1 MVDRR
6 MAYEA
11 YRKRT
16 EIPRGLD
23 YLAERLVR
31 AVIRVQPK
39 NVHEFAAQFF
49 DGLLRQRDH
58 SSKSRSSS
66 PERGFE
72 PPNFET
78 VPVTRQPKKSY
89 NTSATGI
96 SDDRVYSDVE
106 YDEDSDEDMAMK
118 CDDFEKYALDIED
131 DLRSVHYVEAT
142 ALTTL
147 AATSSS
153 VAIIGTTAKCKSAGA
168 SPATAK
174 SNPADTSP
182 PIRRQQSSSP
192 SSSASP
198 LPPGPR
204 PPLIGS
210 VSQPLLDDGK
220 QTSVRKLDSE
230 IKTIAVVSSAPEK
243 ETEEM
248 WLSEEQWTEHLATKS
263 GHRVIRSLAE
273 DAGPPPPSPSPFSA
287 SAHQWPLQWPV
298 AGCSKQTNLDRI
310 PVGVIEVLDCEPV
323 DQRRPPPTKAQRFP
337 KAQRASRGDQNIPL
351 PVIHAMGLKSDSLN
365 HEDMFKTMRVQP
377 SSSDKH
383 GFRSRTGTGS
393 STFDSSSRKPF
404 LRQSN
409 ETKPRYTEDEFSAA
423 TGWMIN
429 MPVFA
434 KCPPAKSKSLP
445 SREVPSKNRDSE
457 VEMTEKQHCVHRG
470 SSLPYDNNGAE
481 TSTEIIKRNIDDK
494 VKIPTTHGCDT
505 IIPHAID
512 KPDSL
517 KNSNNHSEN
526 HKLDVEAATEKINP
540 IDVPNEVQPVHKAE
554 KELVN
559 TQAVDK
565 KNVNDVEEAP
575 VKKQELEDSK
585 TDNSSDLKK
594 QEPES
599 ETEFRL
605 TMIHSVREAVNR
617 ICEQAVEKTA
627 AIVRG
632 LNKRNSTSTL
642 TSSLQ
647 DRDQSEH
654 TDNTMLQLPT
664 ETSWPPPPKIYESDE
679 HTLAPEYSFDL
690 PDPPTDIYQVD
701 TETEK
706 LDITDEEMKATGLP
720 SDDDTE
726 TGDGVVENDHPD
738 NEIDAVMKS
747 TANGGS
753 SDGSVE
759 AAIIV
764 AQDNGADDRAAT
776 TIQAVYRGFRARKYV
791 EAVNAAAVKIQAGF
805 RGYRVR
811 QSLKNAAP
819 STATTTTDESQ
830 CWSDDDQKSVVS
842 VTYAPLKEYG
852 CEPRGAGDGRGD
864 NGSDDGGDGPSPV
877 VGIGD
882 SVSGVPGNVGDGG
895 GDRGGDHGGDG
906 DGRSGVGNIG
916 GAHVDAGPGV
926 IGVGVYEDDDDDDDE
941 LQTGDDEVFERDDKD
956 ISGGDNVGNLVTKP
970 TTTLSEPATPTEV
983 STPDNAAE
991 ADELVQAAIKIQAR
1005 VRGFAARKRFNEEKN
1020 DGSDKK

>member
-1 MVDRR
+1 M
-6 MAYEA
+6 
-11 YRKRT
+11 
-16 EIPRGLD
+16 GC
-23 YLAERLVR
+23 
-31 AVIRVQPK
+31 VQSLF
-39 NVHEFAAQFF
+39 NA
-49 DGLLRQRDH
+49 
-58 SSKSRSSS
+58 SKSRSPS
-66 PERGFE
+66 PDRDFE

-96 SDDRVYSDVE
+96 SVADDRVYSDVE
-106 YDEDSDEDMAMK
+106 YDEDSDEDMAIK
-118 CDDFEKYALDIED
+118 CDDFEKYAQDMED

-174 SNPADTSP
+174 SNPAATSP
-182 PIRRQQSSSP
+182 PIRRQRSSSP
-192 SSSASP
+192 SPLASS

-210 VSQPLLDDGK
+210 VSQSMLDDVK
-220 QTSVRKLDSE
+220 PVPVREPVSGTG
-230 IKTIAVVSSAPEK
+230 TIAVASSIPVK
-243 ETEEM
+243 ETEEL
-248 WLSEEQWTEHLATKS
+248 WLSEEQWAEHLATKS

-273 DAGPPPPSPSPFSA
+273 DAGPPPPSPSPFST

-310 PVGVIEVLDCEPV
+310 PVGVIEVLDCEPA
-323 DQRRPPPTKAQRFP
+323 DQRRPPPTKAQRLP

-351 PVIHAMGLKSDSLN
+351 PVIRAMGLKSDSLN

-377 SSSDKH
+377 PSSDKH

-409 ETKPRYTEDEFSAA
+409 ETKSRYTEDEFSAA
-423 TGWMIN
+423 TGWMVN

-445 SREVPSKNRDSE
+445 SREVPSTTTE
-457 VEMTEKQHCVHRG
+457 VEIEMTERQHGVHRG
-470 SSLPYDNNGAE
+470 SSLPYDNNSAE
-481 TSTEIIKRNIDDK
+481 TSTKITKRKADDK
-494 VKIPTTHGCDT
+494 VKNMIPIAIECDP
-505 IIPHAID
+505 IIPRAID

-517 KNSNNHSEN
+517 KNSNDQAEN
-526 HKLDVEAATEKINP
+526 HKLDVSVETETIDTINK
-540 IDVPNEVQPVHKAE
+540 PNEVQPVPKAE
-554 KELVN
+554 KEPVN
-559 TQAVDK
+559 MEAVDK
-565 KNVNDVEEAP
+565 NNQNDVEEAP
-575 VKKQELEDSK
+575 PKNQEHGGSNTNKEQK
-585 TDNSSDLKK
+585 
-594 QEPES
+594 PES

-632 LNKRNSTSTL
+632 MHKRNSASTL
-642 TSSLQ
+642 TSSLK
-647 DRDQSEH
+647 DRDQSEY
-654 TDNTMLQLPT
+654 TDNLSSEFSLPPLPQQYPLDLGPT
-664 ETSWPPPPKIYESDE
+664 ESSWPPPPKIYESDE

-690 PDPPTDIYQVD
+690 PDPPTDMDQMD
-701 TETEK
+701 TTSDK
-706 LDITDEEMKATGLP
+706 LDISDEEMKATGLP

-726 TGDGVVENDHPD
+726 TGEGREENDRPG

-864 NGSDDGGDGPSPV
+864 DGSDDGGDGPSPV
-877 VGIGD
+877 AEVGD
-882 SVSGVPGNVGDGG
+882 SVSGVPGDVGDGG
-895 GDRGGDHGGDG
+895 GDSDRGGDHGGDG
-906 DGRSGVGNIG
+906 DGRSGAGNIG
-916 GAHVDAGPGV
+916 GAHVGAGVGV
-926 IGVGVYEDDDDDDDE
+926 GVGFGVGVYEDDDDDDDQ

-956 ISGGDNVGNLVTKP
+956 IDGGGNVANLATNP
-970 TTTLSEPATPTEV
+970 TTTLSGLATPTEV
-983 STPDNAAE
+983 STPDDAAE
-991 ADELVQAAIKIQAR
+991 AKELEQAAIKIQAR
-1005 VRGFAARKRFNEEKN
+1005 VRGFAARKRLNDEKN
-1020 DGSDKK
+1020 DGADKK